1 MADNMKMWKE
11 LGMDVEHHDELCS
24 VLPAAVGDVFMSQ
37 ENRPEKMDYFDFV
50 LADVHGVRPAETC
63 GVQEKRRQ
71 GFRNFLHLCS

>member
-50 LADVHGVRPAETC
+50 LADVHGVRPAEL
-63 GVQEKRRQ
+63 VE
-71 GFRNFLHLCS
+71 FRKNGGKVFLAAAPA

>member
-37 ENRPEKMDYFDFV
+37 ENRPEKWTTLTLSWRMFT
-50 LADVHGVRPAETC
+50 GKT
-63 GVQEKRRQ
+63 G
-71 GFRNFLHLCS
+71 